1 MQPLQG
7 LRIVEV
13 GGTIEAAVATKRFSD
28 FGAGVVKVE
37 PPTGAEMRRIAP
49 FPGDRPHIDTGA
61 LHMAFDTGKRSLALE
76 LGTPS
81 GREVL
86 GRLLEGADL
95 LVAQLPVPELRALLA
110 RIDPESGPSTV
121 AITAHGLD
129 GPYAERIENDLTIF
143 GWSTRAHRHSIKG
156 REPLR
161 YAPNTGLVQVGS
173 TAGMLGLVAI
183 WGRRQDGRRRDV
195 EVAGVEAIMGNVD
208 SSFFLWAVNGA
219 VQPRSGG
226 QARGLYPMGAYPCK
240 DGHVLFSAAR
250 HPFFTNLCHVIG
262 YPEMATDPRFT
273 DPTQRADH
281 FEEFRDRLLPWLATR
296 NKYDVFHELQAAGV
310 MVAPVLD
317 ASEVMQD
324 AQAQARS
331 SYVTLAQPGPG
342 DEPVET
348 VIPGAPYRMNGLA
361 SDAWQARPA
370 PRLGEHTG
378 ELLDELGYTR
388 DEQIALFR
396 AGVTG

>member
-1 MQPLQG
+1 MQPLEG
-7 LRIVEV
+7 LNVVEV
-13 GGTIEAAVATKRFSD
+13 GGTIAVGVATKRFSD
-28 FGAGVVKVE
+28 FGARVVKVE
-37 PPTGAEMRRIAP
+37 SPSGSEIRRIAP
-49 FPGDRPHIDTGA
+49 FPDDRPHLDTGA
-61 LHMAFDTGKRSLALE
+61 LHMAFDTGKRSLALD
-76 LGTPS
+76 LDTPS

-86 GRLLEGADL
+86 LRLFDHVDLVVAD
-95 LVAQLPVPELRALLA
+95 LPVPELRALIA
-110 RIDPESGPSTV
+110 RIDVDSGPSTV
-121 AITAHGLD
+121 AITAHGMD

-143 GWSTRAHRHSIKG
+143 GWSTRAHRHSIQG

-161 YAPNTGLVQVGS
+161 YAPNTGLVQVGN

-195 EVAGVEAIMGNVD
+195 EVAGVEALMGNVD

-219 VQPRSGG
+219 VMPRSGG
-226 QARGLYPMGAYPCK
+226 QTNRMYPMGAYPCK

-250 HPFFTNLCHVIG
+250 HPFFTNLCRVIG

-273 DPTQRADH
+273 DPSQRAEH
-281 FEEFRDRLLPWLATR
+281 FEEFRDRLIPWLATR
-296 NKYDVFHELQAAGV
+296 NKYDVFHEMQAAGV

-317 ASEVMQD
+317 ASEVMGD
-324 AQAQARS
+324 AQSQARN
-331 SYVTLAQPGPG
+331 SYVTVSQPGPG
-342 DEPVET
+342 DEPIEAT
-348 VIPGAPYRMNGLA
+348 IPGAPYRMNGLA

-370 PRLGEHTG
+370 PRLGEYTG
-378 ELLDELGYTR
+378 ELLDELGYTS

>member
-1 MQPLQG
+1 MQPLVG
-7 LRIVEV
+7 LRVVEV
-13 GGTIEAAVATKRFSD
+13 GGTLAAGAATKRYSD
-28 FGAGVVKVE
+28 FGARVTKVE
-37 PPTGAEMRRIAP
+37 PPTGGEIRRLAP
-49 FPGDRPHIDTGA
+49 FPADRPHLDTGA
-61 LHMAFDTGKRSLALE
+61 MHMAFDTGKRSLALD
-76 LGTPS
+76 LATPS

-86 GRLLEGADL
+86 NRLLADADL
-95 LVAQLPVPELRALLA
+95 LIAHQPVPELRDLLD
-110 RIDPESGPSTV
+110 RIDPEGGPCTV
-121 AITAHGLD
+121 VITAHGMD
-129 GPYAERIENDLTIF
+129 GPYAERAENDLTLF
-143 GWSTRAHRHSIKG
+143 GWSTRAHRHSIQG

-161 YAPNTGLVQVGS
+161 YAPHAGMIQVAN

-195 EVAGVEAIMGNVD
+195 EVAGVEALMGNVD

-226 QARGLYPMGAYPCK
+226 QSRRIYPMGAYPCK

-250 HPFFTNLCHVIG
+250 HPFFTNLCRVIG
-262 YPEMATDPRFT
+262 HPEAAFDPRFT

-281 FEEFRDRLLPWLATR
+281 FDEFHGLLVPWLATR
-296 NKYDVFHELQAAGV
+296 TKYDIFHEMQAAGV
-310 MVAPVLD
+310 MCAPVLD
-317 ASEVMQD
+317 ASEVMTDPQSE
-324 AQAQARS
+324 ARR

-342 DEPVET
+342 GEPVGVT
-348 VIPGAPYRMNGLA
+348 IPGAPYRMNGLQ
-361 SDAWQARPA
+361 SEAWQARPA

-378 ELLDELGYTR
+378 ELLDELGYSR